1 MMRVELGSRWLA
13 ASDTGTG
20 DPVVLVHSGGFT
32 SRQWRK
38 LAEALAPT
46 QRVVAPD
53 LTGYGASSPLAP
65 GEPFEY
71 REDVA
76 ALAGL
81 IAELPPAHVVG
92 HSYGGLL
99 ALQLAL
105 ARPEAVRSL
114 ALYEPVAFGILDA
127 PEDAD
132 ARANLE
138 LDVAEYTGEPWL
150 AAFVDWW
157 NGSGAWAHLAP
168 EARDGFLRVG
178 WKVYREVASL
188 IADRTDRA
196 TYATIAV
203 PTLLL
208 GGERTPLAE
217 RRVLDKLAR
226 ALPAARLERFAD
238 MGHMGPITHAAIVNA
253 AIAAHVRAAS
263 PDATR
268 STPPSR
274 G

>member
-1 MMRVELGSRWLA
+1 MRVELGSRWLS
-13 ASDTGTG
+13 ASDTGAG
-20 DPVVLVHSGGFT
+20 DPVVMIHSGGF
-32 SRQWRK
+32 SARQWRK

-46 QRVVAPD
+46 HRVIVPD
-53 LTGYGASSPLAP
+53 LIGYGASSPLP
-65 GEPFEY
+65 EGEPFEF

-76 ALAGL
+76 ALAALVAG
-81 IAELPPAHVVG
+81 LPPVHLVG

-105 ARPEAVRSL
+105 AHPAAVRSL
-114 ALYEPVAFGILDA
+114 ALFEPVAFGVLDPVA
-127 PEDAD
+127 DAD
-132 ARANLE
+132 ARANLDLE
-138 LDVAEYTGEPWL
+138 VASYTGEPWL

-157 NGSGAWAHLAP
+157 NGPGAWTQLAP

-188 IADRTDRA
+188 IADRTSRA

-217 RRVLDKLAR
+217 RRVLENLAA
-226 ALPAARLERFAD
+226 ALPAARLERFAN

-253 AIAAHVRAAS
+253 AISAHVRAS
-263 PDATR
+263 
-268 STPPSR
+268 
-274 G
+274 